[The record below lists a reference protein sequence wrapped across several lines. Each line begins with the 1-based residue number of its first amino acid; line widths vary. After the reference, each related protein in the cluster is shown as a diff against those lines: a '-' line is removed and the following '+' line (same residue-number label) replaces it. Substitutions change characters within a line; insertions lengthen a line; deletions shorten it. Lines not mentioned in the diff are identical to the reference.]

1 MRFDEK
7 QDSTQLSDLLLV
19 LCATSWMCNNV
30 DQQKHRDEKGRRV
43 SLLTAVA
50 KETESK
56 RERKRERRGKKTFS
70 RVYSSVDEV
79 LWRNFCMIRYN
90 GLWWLKLGWFRGR
103 ITTDC
108 LVKQRARAVAKTRS
122 IVLTGPIGWEGLAR
136 CRAILYEIRA
146 ARDLAR
152 QARYIR

>member
-56 RERKRERRGKKTFS
+56 RERKRERRGKKRS
-70 RVYSSVDEV
+70 RVYTPRSTKFSDETFV
-79 LWRNFCMIRYN
+79 WSGITVF
-90 GLWWLKLGWFRGR
+90 GGWNSDGSEGGSASDR
-103 ITTDC
+103 

-136 CRAILYEIRA
+136 CRAIFYEIRA